1 IERFDTPSACAAAAT
16 FIDDLSNWYIRRN
29 RKRFWRSKD
38 ASDQDKLAAYQTL
51 YTVLVTLTKLLAPFT
66 PFLSE
71 RMYQNLVQSEETHGS
86 ETVGFPASVH
96 LCDYPTA
103 DAAWQDVALLEPM
116 QTAQRVVRLAHR
128 LREEINQRVRQPL
141 AEVRVSSPSAAKLEQ
156 VAALADVICDEL
168 NIKKAVP
175 CDSLRDIVAYK
186 YRANPASLGKKHGK
200 LLGKLRELIPTLP
213 AAMLA
218 PLRDGQ
224 SVTIQVDAE
233 SIELVPEDV
242 SLSVE
247 NAAGWASAADGDIE
261 IALSTA
267 LTPALLREGM
277 ARDFVRHI
285 QQLRKD
291 ANLEIE
297 QHIRVMY
304 STTDAEV
311 LETVKEWSDY
321 VRGETLADALVA
333 GDVADAKSVNV
344 GEATVKLAIA
354 T

>member
-1 IERFDTPSACAAAAT
+1 
-16 FIDDLSNWYIRRN
+16 
-29 RKRFWRSKD
+29 
-38 ASDQDKLAAYQTL
+38 
-51 YTVLVTLTKLLAPFT
+51 
-66 PFLSE
+66 
-71 RMYQNLVQSEETHGS
+71 
-86 ETVGFPASVH
+86 
-96 LCDYPTA
+96 
-103 DAAWQDVALLEPM
+103 
-116 QTAQRVVRLAHR
+116 
-128 LREEINQRVRQPL
+128 
-141 AEVRVSSPSAAKLEQ
+141 
-156 VAALADVICDEL
+156 
-168 NIKKAVP
+168 
-175 CDSLRDIVAYK
+175 
-186 YRANPASLGKKHGK
+186 
-200 LLGKLRELIPTLP
+200 
-213 AAMLA
+213 MLA